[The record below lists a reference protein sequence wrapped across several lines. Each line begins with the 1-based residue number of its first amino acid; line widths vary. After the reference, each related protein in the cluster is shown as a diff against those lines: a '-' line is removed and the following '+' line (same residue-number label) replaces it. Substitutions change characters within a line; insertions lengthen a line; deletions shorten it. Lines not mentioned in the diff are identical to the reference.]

1 VSVVLPF
8 RVGQRYADEAFAS
21 IRSQTVSPA
30 EVVVVDDG
38 SGADGRAYLDRV
50 IRDTASN
57 GTVTSFRLLTLDSPQ
72 GPGPARNAGVAA
84 SAQPCIAFLD
94 ADDIWAPDKLAKQY
108 ALMDAWPGLDAT
120 HTDAVSFRS
129 DGSELAREQG
139 PRRLTVATALSNH
152 VMITPSIMIRKST
165 FERLGGFD
173 PAFGCTQ
180 DWELQIRMAQA
191 GCEVQYI
198 PDVLVRVRR
207 QDHGNHSANWRCYLA
222 GHMRIVWKHRALY
235 RERVGWRGWIRLGS
249 FEAYRAGVR
258 RGGLL
263 GLALQVPYRAGV

>member
-1 VSVVLPF
+1 VLPF
-8 RVGQRYADEAFAS
+8 RDAQAHADEAFAS
-21 IRSQTVSPA
+21 MRNQTVAPA

-38 SGADGRAYLDRV
+38 SGAAGRAYIQRV
-50 IRDTASN
+50 IGEVALNESDTSY
-57 GTVTSFRLLTLDSPQ
+57 RLLTLDTNR

-84 SAQPCIAFLD
+84 STQPYIAFLD
-94 ADDIWAPDKLAKQY
+94 ADDIWAPDKLEKQY

-120 HTDAVSFRS
+120 HTDAVSFRA
-129 DGSELAREQG
+129 DGSEQAREQG
-139 PRRLTVATALSNH
+139 PRRLTIATALSNH
-152 VMITPSIMIRKST
+152 VMVTPSMMLRKST

-173 PAFGCTQ
+173 PAFRCTQ

-198 PDVLVRVRR
+198 PEILVRVRR

-235 RERVGWRGWIRLGS
+235 RERVGWRGWIRRCA
-249 FEAYRAGVR
+249 FEAYRAGTR
-258 RGGLL
+258 QGGLP
-263 GLALQVPYRAGV
+263 GFALQVPYRLGV